1 MTTFFGRSRSSI
13 NSLCYPISTQCRLFS
28 QSILTSRRHYDILE
42 VSPEADRQLIKA
54 QFYKL
59 SKQYHPDLNLGD
71 ETAHSKFVRIN
82 EAYSV
87 LSNEQ
92 SRREYDRSIHRQL
105 NNSNSRSRMKRSNV
119 YSGYNNAP
127 RHGRSGFN
135 FHNRQKVNFNFQE
148 HFQRHYGEE
157 LRRRARSEAHQ
168 EKEKHVRELSHKQSH
183 RTIRI
188 SLLISMVIILG
199 TGGQIFV

>member
-1 MTTFFGRSRSSI
+1 MS
-13 NSLCYPISTQCRLFS
+13 
-28 QSILTSRRHYDILE
+28 
-42 VSPEADRQLIKA
+42 
-54 QFYKL
+54 
-59 SKQYHPDLNLGD
+59 
-71 ETAHSKFVRIN
+71 IN

-87 LSNEQ
+87 LCNEQ
-92 SRREYDRSIHRQL
+92 SRREYDRSIQHQI
-105 NNSNSRSRMKRSNV
+105 NNSNSRSRLKRSNIYSG

-127 RHGRSGFN
+127 RSGFN
-135 FHNRQKVNFNFQE
+135 LHNRQKVNFNFQE

-157 LRRRARSEAHQ
+157 LKRRARSEVHR
-168 EKEKHVRELSHKQSH
+168 EKEKHTGQKQSH